1 MPIEGILEEDDEG
14 DLVIVLK
21 ETKKSMTMSE
31 KEREYMIKRIER
43 NMCPSEYGNEHG
55 ESN

>member
-1 MPIEGILEEDDEG
+1 MPIEGIVEEDDEG

-21 ETKKSMTMSE
+21 ETKKSMTQS
-31 KEREYMIKRIER
+31 EREDMIKRFER
-43 NMCPSEYGNEHG
+43 NMCPADYGNEYG